1 MIVAAAAVSGEGAAH
16 YPSLVFSVV
25 KRFNYLKQKKW
36 CRYFHLS
43 VGRFWMAHSTFVKK
57 C

>member
-1 MIVAAAAVSGEGAAH
+1 MIVAAAAVSGGEQLTT
-16 YPSLVFSVV
+16 PSLVFSVV

-36 CRYFHLS
+36 CRYFHFS